1 MAMDELQMSDLDS
14 VAGSESNGK
23 SESTIPKTYDF
34 AIVHIDKDK
43 ELAER
48 FFLVLEE
55 KYDLKGYHS
64 KRDFVVGGPK
74 CQRFRAWE
82 DSRFIILLI
91 SLRSSK
97 DKIFQ
102 KDRNIAY
109 QVESKRTKSNNPEVL
124 PIYVDLSRKEQ
135 RKWSTKVGRSFLDTV
150 PFWEELAAHIDHS
163 SCVESSSEISVESKQ
178 DDSSSEAQ
186 VDLTNNNND
195 PSEKTPP
202 VKGRKKH
209 KIFRGLFKRNEKK
222 LKRKLKS
229 TSSQSKKSKSG
240 KLKSKKKLKSLRR
253 LMICVPARSTECS
266 SYSSPQVSSPPISTF
281 HSPDT
286 AKVDEMEHN
295 FVETASRV
303 DTTTAEHLR

>member
-14 VAGSESNGK
+14 VAGSESKGK
-23 SESTIPKTYDF
+23 SESAIPVTYDF

-43 ELAER
+43 ELAEK

-64 KRDFVVGGPK
+64 KRDFVVGCPK

-82 DSRFIILLI
+82 DTRFIILLI

-109 QVESKRTKSNNPEVL
+109 QVESKRTKANHPEVL

-135 RKWSTKVGRSFLDTV
+135 RKWSTKVGRSFSDTD
-150 PFWEELAAHIDHS
+150 PFWKELAAHIDHS
-163 SCVESSSEISVESKQ
+163 SCAELSSEISVESKQ
-178 DDSSSEAQ
+178 DDSSSETQ

-253 LMICVPARSTECS
+253 FMVCVPARSTECS
-266 SYSSPQVSSPPISTF
+266 YSSPPVISPPISTF

-295 FVETASRV
+295 FMETASRM